1 MPCNFERFPFF
12 QAPAWEVKAA
22 QKIDDLL
29 ESFLGIRDPDLG
41 RSTLMKIVSQWQLP
55 FTPSGGGGGGA
66 GVGAGV
72 GVEVTQQ
79 GFI

>member
-1 MPCNFERFPFF
+1 MFIGNL

-41 RSTLMKIVSQWQLP
+41 KLLKIKDNEIFWKLFAVI
-55 FTPSGGGGGGA
+55 FII
-66 GVGAGV
+66 
-72 GVEVTQQ
+72 EVQEN
-79 GFI
+79 